1 MEVTSPRRLTAKQKA
16 EVVLALLRGEDA
28 AGLARSCGVSWA
40 QLFEWRDQ
48 FIEGGRAALRT
59 RKDKLL
65 KEKEARIRELERKV
79 GQLTME
85 CEILKKLEG
94 MHQGRGN
101 SRG

>member
-48 FIEGGRAALRT
+48 FIEVPPCFSTPFMQPG
-59 RKDKLL
+59 
-65 KEKEARIRELERKV
+65 E
-79 GQLTME
+79 
-85 CEILKKLEG
+85 
-94 MHQGRGN
+94 
-101 SRG
+101 